1 MSSPPSS
8 VRETRIAAAARAW
21 PGVTVDEAAFAQ
33 LITDDTTHVDDL
45 FLATACG
52 AGDARAFEHFERVF
66 VPAIDRAIAH
76 LARDGVDRDEVL
88 QRLRQK
94 LFVGGERTPRIREYS
109 GRGPLAGWLRVAAV
123 REALNLRREL
133 KPEAHANEDEEVLGD
148 VAPSNDPEL
157 ALARAHHGTVL
168 SGAIREAL
176 AALPADDRLLL
187 RMRYL
192 DGLEMEEIGRVLG
205 VHRSS
210 ASRALSKAREL
221 VLKETRRRVSAVVRG
236 SPSEI
241 ESVLRLAQSDL
252 DVSLQ
257 RAFR

>member
-1 MSSPPSS
+1 
-8 VRETRIAAAARAW
+8 
-21 PGVTVDEAAFAQ
+21 
-33 LITDDTTHVDDL
+33 
-45 FLATACG
+45 
-52 AGDARAFEHFERVF
+52 

-76 LARDGVDRDEVL
+76 LAKDGVDRDEVL

-94 LFVGGERTPRIREYS
+94 LFVGGAKIREYS

-133 KPEAHANEDEEVLGD
+133 RPGADVEEDEPLD
-148 VAPSNDPEL
+148 LAPANDPEL
-157 ALARAHHGTVL
+157 ALARAHHGSVL
-168 SGAIREAL
+168 SGALRDAVASL
-176 AALPADDRLLL
+176 SADDRMLL

-192 DGLEMEEIGRVLG
+192 DGLEMEEIGKVLG

-221 VLKETRRRVSAVVRG
+221 VLKETRRRVREVVRG
-236 SPSEI
+236 TPSEI